1 MKKLGF
7 NGVAEVALGADM
19 VADRESEELV
29 EKGMLCS
36 SCCPGFV
43 GYIKKKHPEME
54 NLISRTPSPMVM
66 IGLHIK
72 EKDPDAKVIFIGPC
86 VAKKKEF
93 QLGRTMNAIDCALT
107 YEELFAMFE
116 SRGIDLESL
125 EEAPLDEA
133 SPFGRNFARSGG
145 VAQAVAEALK
155 EKGLDKEFQLKA
167 VPCSGI
173 EACEVAL
180 LKAKRGVLDGN
191 FIEGMACDGGCVQ
204 GAGCLVRS
212 PRNRMDVEGHAKQA
226 SGRSITDAVAGREL
240 VPRTAWGEGRPC
252 AQASAKGGGG
262 GQNRGHGPE
271 GLSLRQ
277 KAGRRTWI
285 QVRRPALVSGRREG
299 RSRHRNAARPFGRA
313 AFWLRPG
320 SQPLG
325 IHQDVVSAMLLELG
339 DVGVDPAGE
348 LGKVALVD
356 GDIIHVPT
364 GQILGQNIEEYVVLI
379 LHDGLVDAALC
390 KGAGGDDLPLIHLGQ
405 GGHTADQGLAEDKA
419 FYLVVIREALVS
431 PCGVEDPVADIDQV
445 QQAPKLLVGK
455 FQSHPQDLL
464 LLEARAGRSPSLY
477 YSICAIFVNR
487 RGSFPTVRREGELW
501 KDTTHRPDWERKLLR
516 RQARIGRAAA

>member
-1 MKKLGF
+1 MGQFAPASYGQVVAGLKKLGF

-240 VPRTAWGEGRPC
+240 VPQDSLGEKVVPVPKPQPKAEAAAKTEGTA
-252 AQASAKGGGG
+252 
-262 GQNRGHGPE
+262 
-271 GLSLRQ
+271 Q
-277 KAGRRTWI
+277 KA
-285 QVRRPALVSGRREG
+285 
-299 RSRHRNAARPFGRA
+299 
-313 AFWLRPG
+313 
-320 SQPLG
+320 
-325 IHQDVVSAMLLELG
+325 
-339 DVGVDPAGE
+339 
-348 LGKVALVD
+348 
-356 GDIIHVPT
+356 
-364 GQILGQNIEEYVVLI
+364 
-379 LHDGLVDAALC
+379 
-390 KGAGGDDLPLIHLGQ
+390 
-405 GGHTADQGLAEDKA
+405 
-419 FYLVVIREALVS
+419 
-431 PCGVEDPVADIDQV
+431 
-445 QQAPKLLVGK
+445 
-455 FQSHPQDLL
+455 
-464 LLEARAGRSPSLY
+464 
-477 YSICAIFVNR
+477 
-487 RGSFPTVRREGELW
+487 
-501 KDTTHRPDWERKLLR
+501 
-516 RQARIGRAAA
+516 

>member
-1 MKKLGF
+1 MRTFETKIQELKTAVLTEVARLTWEDRLQTGTAILDIPEKIIPGPTATLRCCIYKERAIINSRVKLAMGGDKSNPCLVEVLPIACDECPVTEITVGPSCRGCLATRCVHACPKDAITIVNHRACIDHEKCISCGRCVSACQYSAILKTQRPCEKGCPAKAWGYKTYAVLAPSIVGQFAPASYGQVVAGLKKLGF

-240 VPRTAWGEGRPC
+240 VPQDSLGEKVVPVPKPQPKAEAAAKTEGTA
-252 AQASAKGGGG
+252 
-262 GQNRGHGPE
+262 
-271 GLSLRQ
+271 Q
-277 KAGRRTWI
+277 KA
-285 QVRRPALVSGRREG
+285 
-299 RSRHRNAARPFGRA
+299 
-313 AFWLRPG
+313 
-320 SQPLG
+320 
-325 IHQDVVSAMLLELG
+325 
-339 DVGVDPAGE
+339 
-348 LGKVALVD
+348 
-356 GDIIHVPT
+356 
-364 GQILGQNIEEYVVLI
+364 
-379 LHDGLVDAALC
+379 
-390 KGAGGDDLPLIHLGQ
+390 
-405 GGHTADQGLAEDKA
+405 
-419 FYLVVIREALVS
+419 
-431 PCGVEDPVADIDQV
+431 
-445 QQAPKLLVGK
+445 
-455 FQSHPQDLL
+455 
-464 LLEARAGRSPSLY
+464 
-477 YSICAIFVNR
+477 
-487 RGSFPTVRREGELW
+487 
-501 KDTTHRPDWERKLLR
+501 
-516 RQARIGRAAA
+516 